1 MRDWRLLARSL
12 HHIVKVLPVALPLRI
27 LLLAD
32 DLALGA
38 LRLHTASDKRLGQA
52 HIPWEAWTL
61 VQVIKAGHASQQP
74 LAVVLVLPHSW
85 IAHEAQVRQF
95 EVGHHVDCVNISYRV
110 VCKVERREARQ
121 LCQVRDIIGILQLIS
136 AQVERFKGLE
146 VRQPR
151 DRRDVVLR
159 QIECVQLRQA
169 LQPADIDDRVTPK
182 VQASQVHKMVQV
194 FDGADCVL
202 LQVQSLQA
210 GVLIQVLKLNYALAL
225 KVKHIIELWCRRV
238 QLQIPTELL

>member
-1 MRDWRLLARSL
+1 MN
-12 HHIVKVLPVALPLRI
+12 VCKPPLC
-27 LLLAD
+27 LLL
-32 DLALGA
+32 DLFA
-38 LRLHTASDKRLGQA
+38 
-52 HIPWEAWTL
+52 AWPSEGMT
-61 VQVIKAGHASQQP
+61 
-74 LAVVLVLPHSW
+74 
-85 IAHEAQVRQF
+85 HEAVA
-95 EVGHHVDCVNISYRV
+95 CVACPPYLYSRTAGLPMRRSYRV

-210 GVLIQVLKLNYALAL
+210 GVLLQARMQVLKLNYALAL

-238 QLQIPTELL
+238 PAHAPYARSEDGRWARLQIKPAERLSSAAHGSLQAHESLTASDPDRASLSLRT